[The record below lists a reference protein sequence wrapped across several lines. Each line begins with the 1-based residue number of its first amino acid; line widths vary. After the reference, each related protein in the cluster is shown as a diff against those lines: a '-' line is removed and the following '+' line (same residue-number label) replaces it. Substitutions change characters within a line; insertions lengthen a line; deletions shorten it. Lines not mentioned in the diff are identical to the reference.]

1 MNKSKLSKRAVSFL
15 LALAMLA
22 SLAACGGDGGADT
35 DGTGSGT
42 VSDTDTEGSTDTE
55 TDTETDAETG
65 SGDAGEVIEEE
76 FTLVELPDIDE
87 WDGVSVLS
95 TGTSQGKATL
105 YNSGASLVY
114 DEELGKNVLSIEK
127 GDGYLKLPGDIW
139 EKAVEGF
146 TVRFWVN
153 PDKSSEKTANM
164 FHTNLCGYHMG
175 DTAWYDA
182 PEISLTV
189 GGSLRVFVGGR
200 TINGVYNAI
209 ATYNNG
215 GAGDDKAYAEP
226 KGHKTRYAAKTKG
239 VTAGEWSEVIISVSK
254 DELHIYVNGEEQ
266 SLKMDSTIGGKLDSS
281 LEYLF
286 GDYTGGEHILS
297 KYVNTSIGNSVYADT
312 PNFVGKVGDVRVYM
326 KALDPDTVLRNYA
339 EYRWD
344 FNGDNIDASGEEED
358 TLADLESYL
367 GKTPL
372 EAVDGLT
379 VSSPDGKLTV
389 AVRQDDA
396 KRFYYSV
403 SAGEKVIVN
412 SSRIGFET
420 KEGNLAELLRLAE
433 GSVETAYF
441 KETYDLITGM
451 NATAENEYNELRF
464 TLEGEAGSFDFVIR
478 VFDDGVAYKYEN
490 VKVGDGDTVTVTK
503 ELTEIVPAAAS
514 RSWSH
519 VINGTYEAEFVKR
532 NYSQLESVT
541 AKLSTP
547 MLFGT
552 GEYWMLVTESGIFNN
567 NGDYVSS
574 ALKTESGAATLRFEF
589 GLARDPAK
597 EATGELD
604 RPGHIDITK
613 VKTRNGFATPWRT
626 LIIADDLETF
636 TESTIVM
643 DLNPEADPELFADT
657 DYIKP
662 GRVAWSWWAEEGEQS
677 NYNKHVEY
685 IDFAAENGWE
695 YVCLDAYWRAFESRL
710 PQLCEYAENKGV
722 GIFVWVNYRDLK
734 NQSNM
739 EKLFKSWAEAGVVG
753 IKTDYFES
761 DDIPVLNVMEN
772 TAICA
777 AENRLMVLYHGCV
790 HPAGE
795 SRTYPNI
802 LTTEAVL
809 GEENHKWS
817 ALPTVESCL
826 IFPFTRNILGSMDY
840 TPVAT
845 KVGSNESTHGFGL
858 AMTVVYESGLQHLA
872 YAASSY
878 KLYNGLSFLNNLS
891 VQWDE
896 TDLLE
901 AEPGEYITVAR
912 RSGARWYLGAMTV
925 ETRAATAS
933 LAFLGEGEY
942 NAYIY
947 RDAEDGSGLVIEER
961 TVTAA
966 DTLEFSLL
974 DAGGVAVLITKEEI
988 DTAVSGAIDR
998 DAYTYYEAESSKN
1011 TLKGAAVIASS
1022 AFCSGSAKVGYIGN
1036 GAGNTLTFNGVTVE
1050 EAGTYTLVLYYCSG
1064 ENRVVRLSVNGGEP
1078 ITMTKLNSGDY
1089 ARPAAA
1095 EIEIELAAGENTITF
1110 SNPTYYAPDIDM
1122 IAISKAAK

>member
-1 MNKSKLSKRAVSFL
+1 MKISKVTKRAISFL
-15 LALAMLA
+15 LVLAMTGA
-22 SLAACGGDGGADT
+22 LAACGGNGDGDITADSTTAAVAGT
-35 DGTGSGT
+35 DD
-42 VSDTDTEGSTDTE
+42 VTDTE
-55 TDTETDAETG
+55 TSADTENGGAIGEITD
-65 SGDAGEVIEEE
+65 EE
-76 FTLVELPDIDE
+76 FTLVELPEIEE

-95 TGTSQGKATL
+95 SGTSQGKATL
-105 YNSGASLVY
+105 YDGGVSLVY
-114 DEELGKNVLSIEK
+114 DDELGMNVLSFE
-127 GDGYLKLPGDIW
+127 DGEGYFKLPNDIW
-139 EKAVEGF
+139 ENATEGF
-146 TVRFWVN
+146 TVRFYVN
-153 PDKSSEKTANM
+153 PDKSSEKTANI
-164 FHTNLCGYHMG
+164 FQTNLCGYRVG

-189 GGSLRVFVGGR
+189 GGNLRIFVGGR

-226 KGHKTRYAAKTKG
+226 KGHKTRYAAKTTG
-239 VTAGEWSEVIISVSK
+239 VTAGEWSEVIVSVSK
-254 DELHIYVNGEEQ
+254 NELHIYVNGEEQ
-266 SLKMDSTIGGKLDSS
+266 SYKMDSTIGGKLDST

-286 GDYTGGEHILS
+286 GDYEGGEHILS
-297 KYVNTSIGNSVYADT
+297 QYVNTSIGNSVYADT
-312 PNFVGKVGDVRVYM
+312 PNFIGKVGDVRVYLE
-326 KALDPDTVLRNYA
+326 ALDPDAALCTHPDYVWN
-339 EYRWD
+339 
-344 FNGDNIDASGEEED
+344 FNGDNIDAGGEETD

-367 GKTPL
+367 GHTPL
-372 EAVDGLT
+372 EAVNDLT
-379 VSSPDGKLTV
+379 VSSPNGEITV

-403 SAGEKVIVN
+403 AGGDSVIVN

-420 KEGNLAELLRLAE
+420 KEGALAESLSLVE
-433 GSVETAYF
+433 GSVKTSYF

-464 TLEGEAGSFDFVIR
+464 TLEGEDGSFDFVIR
-478 VFDDGVAYKYEN
+478 VFDDGIAYKYEN
-490 VKVGDGDTVTVTK
+490 VTVGDGESITVTK
-503 ELTEIVPAAAS
+503 ELSEIVLASAS
-514 RSWSH
+514 RTWSH
-519 VINGTYEAEFVKR
+519 IINGTYEAEFVKR

-547 MLFGT
+547 MLVST
-552 GEYWMLVTESGIFNN
+552 GEYWMLITESGIFNN

-574 ALKTESGAATLRFEF
+574 ALKTESGAASVRFEF
-589 GLARDPAK
+589 GLARDPAR

-604 RPGHIDITK
+604 QPGHIDITK

-626 LIIADDLETF
+626 LIIADDLEEF
-636 TESTIVM
+636 TESTIVT
-643 DLNPEADPELFADT
+643 DLNPAADPELFADT
-657 DYIKP
+657 SYIKP
-662 GRVAWSWWAEEGEQS
+662 GRVAWSWWAEDGEQA
-677 NYNKHVEY
+677 NYDKHIEY

-710 PQLCEYAENKGV
+710 PEICEYAKNKGV
-722 GIFVWVNYRDLK
+722 GLFVWVNYRDIK
-734 NQSNM
+734 NEANM

-753 IKTDYFES
+753 LKTDYFES
-761 DDIPVLNVMEN
+761 DEIAVLNVMEK

-795 SRTYPNI
+795 ARTYPNI

-817 ALPTVESCL
+817 ALPTVENCL
-826 IFPFTRNILGSMDY
+826 IYPFTRNILGSMDY

-896 TDLLE
+896 SDLLE
-901 AEPGEYITVAR
+901 AAPGEYITVAR
-912 RSGARWYLGAMTV
+912 RSADTWYLGAMTV
-925 ETRAATAS
+925 EARKATAS
-933 LAFLGEGEY
+933 LSFLGDGEY

-947 RDAEDGSGLVIEER
+947 RDAEDGSGLVIEEK

-966 DTLEFSLL
+966 DTLDFSLL
-974 DAGGVAVLITKEEI
+974 DAGGVAVLITKETI
-988 DTAVSGAIDR
+988 DTTVSGAIDR
-998 DAYTYYEAESSKN
+998 EAYTYYEAESSNN
-1011 TLKGAAVIASS
+1011 TLKGTAVVQSS
-1022 AFCSGSAKVGYIGN
+1022 AFCSGSAKVGYVGN

-1050 EAGTYTLVLYYCSG
+1050 KAGTYTLVLYYCSG
-1064 ENRVVRLSVNGGEP
+1064 ENRTVRLSVNGGEA
-1078 ITMTKLNSGDY
+1078 ITMTKLNSGDF

-1095 EIEIELAAGENTITF
+1095 EIEVELAAGENTITF

-1122 IAISKAAK
+1122 IAISKSEK

>member
-1 MNKSKLSKRAVSFL
+1 MKISKLIKRAISFL
-15 LALAMLA
+15 LVFAMTGA
-22 SLAACGGDGGADT
+22 LAACGGDGGDTAGGDTSADT
-35 DGTGSGT
+35 ADTA
-42 VSDTDTEGSTDTE
+42 TDTEKATDTE
-55 TDTETDAETG
+55 TSADTENGGAIGEITD
-65 SGDAGEVIEEE
+65 EE
-76 FTLVELPDIDE
+76 FTLVELPEIEE

-95 TGTSQGKATL
+95 SGTSQGKATL
-105 YNSGASLVY
+105 YDGGVSLVY
-114 DEELGKNVLSIEK
+114 DEELGRNVLSFE
-127 GDGYLKLPGDIW
+127 DGEGYFKLPNDIW
-139 EKAVEGF
+139 ENATEGF
-146 TVRFWVN
+146 TVRFYVN
-153 PDKSSEKTANM
+153 PDKSSEKTANV
-164 FHTNLCGYHMG
+164 FQTNLCGYHVG

-189 GGSLRVFVGGR
+189 GGNLRIFVGGR

-226 KGHKTRYAAKTKG
+226 NGHKTRYAAKTTG
-239 VTAGEWSEVIISVSK
+239 ITAGEWSEVIVSVSK

-266 SLKMDSTIGGKLDSS
+266 SYKMDSTIGGKLDST

-286 GDYTGGEHILS
+286 GDYEGGEHILS
-297 KYVNTSIGNSVYADT
+297 QYVNTSIGNSVYADT
-312 PNFVGKVGDVRVYM
+312 PNFIGKVGDVRVYLE
-326 KALDPDTVLRNYA
+326 ALDPDTVLSTHPDYVWN
-339 EYRWD
+339 
-344 FNGDNIDASGEEED
+344 FNGDNIDAGGEEED

-372 EAVDGLT
+372 ESIDELT
-379 VSSPDGKLTV
+379 VSSPDGEITV

-403 SAGEKVIVN
+403 AGGDSVIVN

-420 KEGNLAELLRLAE
+420 KEGALAESLSLVE
-433 GSVETAYF
+433 GSVKTSYF

-464 TLEGEAGSFDFVIR
+464 NLEGEDGSFDFVIR

-490 VKVGDGDTVTVTK
+490 VTVGNGESITVTK
-503 ELTEIVPAAAS
+503 ELSEIVLASAS
-514 RSWSH
+514 RTWSH
-519 VINGTYEAEFVKR
+519 IINGTYEAEFVKR

-547 MLFGT
+547 MLVST
-552 GEYWMLVTESGIFNN
+552 GEYWMLITESGIFNN

-574 ALKTESGAATLRFEF
+574 ALKTESGAATVRFEF
-589 GLARDPAK
+589 GLARDPAR

-604 RPGHIDITK
+604 QPGHIDITK

-626 LIIADDLETF
+626 LIIADDLEEF
-636 TESTIVM
+636 TESTIVT
-643 DLNPEADPELFADT
+643 DLNPAADPELFADT
-657 DYIKP
+657 SYIKP
-662 GRVAWSWWAEEGEQS
+662 GRVAWSWWAEDGEQA
-677 NYNKHVEY
+677 NYDKHIEY

-710 PQLCEYAENKGV
+710 SEICEYAKNKGV
-722 GIFVWVNYRDLK
+722 GLFVWVNYRDIK
-734 NQSNM
+734 NEANM

-753 IKTDYFES
+753 LKTDYFES
-761 DDIPVLNVMEN
+761 DEIAVLNVMEK

-795 SRTYPNI
+795 ARTYPNI

-817 ALPTVESCL
+817 ALPTVENCL
-826 IFPFTRNILGSMDY
+826 IYPFTRNILGSMDY

-896 TDLLE
+896 SDLLE
-901 AEPGEYITVAR
+901 AAPGEYITVAR
-912 RSGARWYLGAMTV
+912 RSGDTWYLGAMTV
-925 ETRAATAS
+925 EARKATAS
-933 LAFLGEGEY
+933 LSFLGDGEY

-947 RDAEDGSGLVIEER
+947 RDAEDGSGLVIEEK

-974 DAGGVAVLITKEEI
+974 DAGGAAVLITKEEI
-988 DTAVSGAIDR
+988 DTTVSGAIDR
-998 DAYTYYEAESSKN
+998 EAYTYYEAESSKN
-1011 TLKGAAVIASS
+1011 TLKGTAVVQSS
-1022 AFCSGSAKVGYIGN
+1022 AFCSGSAKVGYVGN

-1050 EAGTYTLVLYYCSG
+1050 KAGTYTLVLYYCSG
-1064 ENRVVRLSVNGGEP
+1064 ENRTVRLSVNGGEA
-1078 ITMTKLNSGDY
+1078 ITMTKLNSGDF

-1095 EIEIELAAGENTITF
+1095 EIEVELAAGENTITF

-1122 IAISKAAK
+1122 IAISKSEK

>member
-1 MNKSKLSKRAVSFL
+1 MKISKVTKRAISFL
-15 LALAMLA
+15 LVLAMTGA
-22 SLAACGGDGGADT
+22 LAACGGNGDGDITT
-35 DGTGSGT
+35 DSATAAVTGTDD
-42 VSDTDTEGSTDTE
+42 VTDTE
-55 TDTETDAETG
+55 TSADTEKGGAIGEITD
-65 SGDAGEVIEEE
+65 EE
-76 FTLVELPDIDE
+76 FTLVELPEIEE

-95 TGTSQGKATL
+95 SGTSQGKATL
-105 YNSGASLVY
+105 YDGGVSLVY
-114 DEELGKNVLSIEK
+114 DDELGMNVLSFE
-127 GDGYLKLPGDIW
+127 DGEGYFKLPNDIW
-139 EKAVEGF
+139 ENATEGF
-146 TVRFWVN
+146 TVRFYVN
-153 PDKSSEKTANM
+153 PDKSSEKTANI
-164 FHTNLCGYHMG
+164 FQTNLCGYRVG

-189 GGSLRVFVGGR
+189 GGNLRIFVGGR

-226 KGHKTRYAAKTKG
+226 KGHKTRYAAKTTG
-239 VTAGEWSEVIISVSK
+239 VTAGEWSEVIVSVSK
-254 DELHIYVNGEEQ
+254 NELHIYVNGEEQ
-266 SLKMDSTIGGKLDSS
+266 SYKMDSTIGGKLDST

-286 GDYTGGEHILS
+286 GDYEGGEHILS
-297 KYVNTSIGNSVYADT
+297 QYVNTSIGNSVYADT
-312 PNFVGKVGDVRVYM
+312 PNFIGKVGDVRVYLE
-326 KALDPDTVLRNYA
+326 ALDPDTVLSTHPDYVWN
-339 EYRWD
+339 
-344 FNGDNIDASGEEED
+344 FNGDNIDADGEKTD

-367 GKTPL
+367 GHTPL
-372 EAVDGLT
+372 EAVNDLT
-379 VSSPDGKLTV
+379 VSSPNGEITV

-403 SAGEKVIVN
+403 AGGDSVIVN

-420 KEGNLAELLRLAE
+420 KEGALAESLSLVE
-433 GSVETAYF
+433 GSVKTSYF

-464 TLEGEAGSFDFVIR
+464 TLEGEDGSFDFVIR
-478 VFDDGVAYKYEN
+478 VFDDGIAYKYEN
-490 VKVGDGDTVTVTK
+490 VTVGDGESITVTK
-503 ELTEIVPAAAS
+503 ELSEIVLASAS
-514 RSWSH
+514 RTWSH
-519 VINGTYEAEFVKR
+519 IINGTYEAEFVKR

-547 MLFGT
+547 MLVST
-552 GEYWMLVTESGIFNN
+552 GEYWMLITESGIFNN

-574 ALKTESGAATLRFEF
+574 ALKTESGAASVRFEF
-589 GLARDPAK
+589 GLARDPAR

-604 RPGHIDITK
+604 QPGHIDITK

-626 LIIADDLETF
+626 LIIADDLEEF
-636 TESTIVM
+636 TESTIVT
-643 DLNPEADPELFADT
+643 DLNPAADPELFADT
-657 DYIKP
+657 SYIKP
-662 GRVAWSWWAEEGEQS
+662 GRVAWSWWAEDGEQA
-677 NYNKHVEY
+677 NYDKHIEY

-710 PQLCEYAENKGV
+710 PEICEYAKNKGV
-722 GIFVWVNYRDLK
+722 GLFVWVNYRDIK
-734 NQSNM
+734 NEANM

-753 IKTDYFES
+753 LKTDYFES
-761 DDIPVLNVMEN
+761 DEIAVLNVMEK

-795 SRTYPNI
+795 ARTYPNI

-817 ALPTVESCL
+817 ALPTVENCL
-826 IFPFTRNILGSMDY
+826 IYPFARNILGSMDY

-896 TDLLE
+896 SDLLE
-901 AEPGEYITVAR
+901 AAPGEYITVAR
-912 RSGARWYLGAMTV
+912 RSADTWYLGAMTV
-925 ETRAATAS
+925 EARKATAS
-933 LAFLGEGEY
+933 LSFLGDGEY

-947 RDAEDGSGLVIEER
+947 RDAEDGSGLVIEEK

-974 DAGGVAVLITKEEI
+974 DAGGVAVLITKETI
-988 DTAVSGAIDR
+988 DTTVSGAIDR
-998 DAYTYYEAESSKN
+998 EAYTYYEAESSNN
-1011 TLKGAAVIASS
+1011 TLKGTAVVQSS
-1022 AFCSGSAKVGYIGN
+1022 AFCSGSAKVGYVGN

-1050 EAGTYTLVLYYCSG
+1050 KAGTYTLVLYYCSG
-1064 ENRVVRLSVNGGEP
+1064 ENRTVRFSVNGGEA
-1078 ITMTKLNSGDY
+1078 ITMTKLNSGDF

-1095 EIEIELAAGENTITF
+1095 EIEVELAAGENTITF

-1122 IAISKAAK
+1122 IAISKSEK